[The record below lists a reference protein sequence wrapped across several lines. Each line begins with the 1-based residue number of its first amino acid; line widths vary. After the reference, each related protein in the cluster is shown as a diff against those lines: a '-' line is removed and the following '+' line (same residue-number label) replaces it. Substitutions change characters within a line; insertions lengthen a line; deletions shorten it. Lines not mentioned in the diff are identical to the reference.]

1 MYIVKLING
10 INETIIHGNIEK
22 ITNGKIK
29 EEINA
34 IPSFSFSIYP
44 NNAGYQLLTPF
55 YTKVEVYDEKH
66 QHIAFDGRV
75 LVVEPSM
82 DSSGLILKR
91 VTCEGKL
98 AYLNDTIQE
107 YCVPK
112 NWTTKGL
119 LQQILKV
126 HNARVDVSKVIN
138 LGNVQAVDANDNIY
152 VGIQYDSSWKTL
164 VEKLVKKSGGE
175 FQFRNVNGTLYLDY
189 LKQIGEEKNTS
200 IVLAKNMQSITQKID
215 SSSLITRL
223 YPYGAK
229 IKAKDESGN
238 EKETEERLSISS
250 VNGGK
255 PYVED
260 AEYLSRYG
268 VVETT
273 QFWDDV
279 NSLEILKSKGVAWL
293 KENNRITVSYEID
306 AFDLSLIDVDS
317 DELTVGNIYPVRNEL
332 LDIDEK
338 LRVISRTIDVIEP
351 HKTTLEFG
359 SKKQTLTNM
368 QTSINQYVVE
378 TVEKNVKANAEITQS
393 NIDNTRK
400 YAAEITEDAKS
411 TVVKMVESTNDELK
425 ETKLKVK
432 SNGSAIEA
440 MQKNVDSFD
449 GSQLSGNKIYYLQ
462 TSVTGEPSKES
473 TKWSTV
479 RPASISG
486 QHMWMMAA
494 DVLKNGTEIKHTP
507 VDLTGQPGEA
517 GRGIVGNPKITY
529 QGSASGT
536 NVPNGEWLEEPP
548 LLSDGMYL
556 WIKKTTSYSDGTS
569 SDEYAVTKNGNTGSV
584 GVGIKDDPIREYYL
598 STSKTELNGGEW
610 SDIKPQVI
618 NDKFIWTR
626 YKITYTDLHIGYTS
640 PSYDDAL
647 DRLYEVSYSNKSAIE
662 QLNNSVNLSVQE
674 TTAIK
679 KSLQATNDDLHALET
694 QSQQY
699 ATKAELQLTKDSI
712 SQTLT
717 EEIDGKT
724 AVLKQIKLQSDG
736 MHIQG
741 KEGATT
747 EQVLDEK
754 SSKIVVNGK
763 VMVDVNSTETRV
775 QSLKAEGNFATGAHK
790 FKRDTLKEISGE
802 VVACT
807 NIYWIGGE

>member
-189 LKQIGEEKNTS
+189 LKQIGEEKSTS

-517 GRGIVGNPKITY
+517 GRGIVGIPKITY

-548 LLSDGMYL
+548 LWSDGMYL
-556 WIKKTTSYSDGTS
+556 WIKKTTTYSDGTS
-569 SDEYAVTKNGNTGSV
+569 SDEYAVTKNGNTGSA

-610 SDIKPQVI
+610 SDTKPQVTTG
-618 NDKFIWTR
+618 KFVWTR
-626 YKITYTDLHIGYTS
+626 YKITYTDLHVGYTK

-679 KSLQATNDDLHALET
+679 KSLQSTNDDLHALEAQT
-694 QSQQY
+694 QQY

-741 KEGATT
+741 KEGSTT

-790 FKRDTLKEISGE
+790 FKRGTLKEISGE

>member
-10 INETIIHGNIEK
+10 INETVIHGNIEK

-107 YCVPK
+107 YCTPK

-126 HNARVDVSKVIN
+126 HNARVDISKVIN

-175 FQFRNVNGTLYLDY
+175 FQFRNVNGLLYLDY
-189 LKQIGEEKNTS
+189 LKQTGEEKNTA

-229 IKAKDESGN
+229 IKVKDESGN

-279 NSLEILKSKGVAWL
+279 NSLEILKSKGTAWL

-306 AFDLSLIDVDS
+306 AFDLSLIDIDS

-332 LDIDEK
+332 LDINEK
-338 LRVISRTIDVIEP
+338 LRVISRMIDIIEP
-351 HKTTLEFG
+351 QKTTLEFG

-432 SNGSAIEA
+432 ANGSAIEA
-440 MQKNVDSFD
+440 MQKNVDSID
-449 GSQLSGNKIYYLQ
+449 GSQLSGNKMYYLQ
-462 TSVTGEPSKES
+462 TSLTGEPSKES
-473 TKWSTV
+473 AEWSTV
-479 RPASISG
+479 RPVSISG
-486 QHMWMMAA
+486 QHMWMMAV

-517 GRGIVGNPKITY
+517 GRGIVGTPKMTY
-529 QGSASGT
+529 QGSTSGT
-536 NVPNGEWLEEPP
+536 IVPNGEWSEEPP
-548 LLSDGMYL
+548 LLNDGMYL

-569 SDEYAVTKNGNTGSV
+569 SDEYYMTKNGNTGSV
-584 GVGIKDDPIREYYL
+584 GIGIKDDPIREYYL

-610 SDIKPQVI
+610 SDTKPQVT
-618 NDKFIWTR
+618 NGKFIWTR
-626 YKITYTDLHIGYTS
+626 YKITYTDLHVGYTT

-647 DRLYEVSYSNKSAIE
+647 DRLYEVSYSNKTAIE
-662 QLNNSVNLSVQE
+662 QLSNSVNLSVQE

-679 KSLQATNDDLHALET
+679 KSLQSTNDDLHALEAQT
-694 QSQQY
+694 QQY

-741 KEGATT
+741 KEGSTT

-775 QSLKAEGNFATGAHK
+775 QSLKAEGNFATGSHK
-790 FKRDTLKEISGE
+790 FKRGTMKEISGE
-802 VVACT
+802 TVACT

>member
-1 MYIVKLING
+1 MYVVKLING

-44 NNAGYQLLTPF
+44 NNVGYQLLTPF

-66 QHIAFDGRV
+66 QRIAFDGRV

-91 VTCEGKL
+91 VTCEGKF
-98 AYLNDTIQE
+98 AYLNDTVQE
-107 YCVPK
+107 YCSPK

-126 HNARVDVSKVIN
+126 HNARVDISKVIN

-175 FQFRNVNGTLYLDY
+175 FQFRNVNGLLYLDY
-189 LKQIGEEKNTS
+189 LKQTGEEKKTA

-229 IKAKDESGN
+229 IKVKDESGN

-279 NSLEILKSKGVAWL
+279 NSFEILKSKGVAWL

-351 HKTTLEFG
+351 QKTTLEFG

-517 GRGIVGNPKITY
+517 GRGIVGNPKIAY

-626 YKITYTDLHIGYTS
+626 YKITYTDLHVGYTS

-647 DRLYEVSYSNKSAIE
+647 DRLYEVSYSNKTAIE
-662 QLNNSVNLSVQE
+662 QLSNSVNLSVQE

-679 KSLQATNDDLHALET
+679 KSLQSTNDDLHALEAQT
-694 QSQQY
+694 QQY

-741 KEGATT
+741 KEGSTT

-790 FKRDTLKEISGE
+790 FKRGTMKEISGE
-802 VVACT
+802 TVSCT
-807 NIYWIGGE
+807 NIYWVGGE

>member
-10 INETIIHGNIEK
+10 VSETIIHGNIEN

-44 NNAGYQLLTPF
+44 NNVGYQLLTPF

-66 QHIAFDGRV
+66 RHIAFDGRV

-98 AYLNDTIQE
+98 AYLNDTVQE

-175 FQFRNVNGTLYLDY
+175 FQFRNINGSLYLDY
-189 LKQIGEEKNTS
+189 LKQIGEEKSTS
-200 IVLAKNMQSITQKID
+200 IILAKNMQSITQKID

-223 YPYGAK
+223 YPYGVK
-229 IKAKDESGN
+229 IKVKDESGN

-250 VNGGK
+250 VNDGK
-255 PYVED
+255 PYIED

-279 NSLEILKSKGVAWL
+279 NSLEILKSKGAAWL

-626 YKITYTDLHIGYTS
+626 YKITYTDLHVGYTS

-662 QLNNSVNLSVQE
+662 QLSNSVNLSVQE

-679 KSLQATNDDLHALET
+679 KSLQSTNDDLHALEAQT
-694 QSQQY
+694 QQY

>member
-1 MYIVKLING
+1 MYVVKLING

-44 NNAGYQLLTPF
+44 NNVGYQLLTPF

-66 QHIAFDGRV
+66 QRIAFDGRV

-98 AYLNDTIQE
+98 AYLNDTVQE
-107 YCVPK
+107 YCSPK

-126 HNARVDVSKVIN
+126 HNARVDISKVIN

-175 FQFRNVNGTLYLDY
+175 FQFRNVNGLLYLDY
-189 LKQIGEEKNTS
+189 LKQTGEEKNTA

-215 SSSLITRL
+215 SSTLITRL

-229 IKAKDESGN
+229 IKVKDESGN

-279 NSLEILKSKGVAWL
+279 NSFEILKSKGVAWL

-351 HKTTLEFG
+351 QKTTLEFG

-378 TVEKNVKANAEITQS
+378 TVEKNVKANAEIAQS

-517 GRGIVGNPKITY
+517 GRGIVGIPKITY

-556 WIKKTTSYSDGTS
+556 WIKKTTTYSDGTS
-569 SDEYAVTKNGNTGSV
+569 SDEYAVTKNGNTGSA

-610 SDIKPQVI
+610 SDTKPQVT
-618 NDKFIWTR
+618 NGKFIWTR
-626 YKITYTDLHIGYTS
+626 YKITYTDLHVGYTS

-674 TTAIK
+674 TATIK
-679 KSLQATNDDLHALET
+679 KSLQSTNDDLHALEAQT
-694 QSQQY
+694 QQY

-712 SQTLT
+712 NQTLT

-741 KEGATT
+741 KEGSTT

-802 VVACT
+802 VVVCT

>member
-10 INETIIHGNIEK
+10 INETVIHGNIEK

-98 AYLNDTIQE
+98 AYLNDTVQE
-107 YCVPK
+107 YCSPK

-126 HNARVDVSKVIN
+126 HNARVDISKVIN
-138 LGNVQAVDANDNIY
+138 LGNVQAADANDNIY

-189 LKQIGEEKNTS
+189 LKQTGEEKSTS

-279 NSLEILKSKGVAWL
+279 NSLEILKSKGAAWL

-517 GRGIVGNPKITY
+517 GRGIVGIPKITY

-626 YKITYTDLHIGYTS
+626 YKITYTDLHVGYTS

-662 QLNNSVNLSVQE
+662 QLNNSINLSVQE

-679 KSLQATNDDLHALET
+679 KSLQSTNDDLHALET
-694 QSQQY
+694 QAQQY

-741 KEGATT
+741 KEGSTT

-790 FKRDTLKEISGE
+790 FKRGTMKEISGE
-802 VVACT
+802 TVSCT

>member
-175 FQFRNVNGTLYLDY
+175 FQYRNVNGTLYLDY
-189 LKQIGEEKNTS
+189 LKQIGEEKSTS

-517 GRGIVGNPKITY
+517 GRGIVGIPKITY

-556 WIKKTTSYSDGTS
+556 WIKKTTTYSDGTS
-569 SDEYAVTKNGNTGSV
+569 SDEYAVTKNGNTGSA

-610 SDIKPQVI
+610 SDTKPQVTTG
-618 NDKFIWTR
+618 KFVWTR
-626 YKITYTDLHIGYTS
+626 YKITYTDLHVGYTK

-679 KSLQATNDDLHALET
+679 KSLQSTNDDLHALEAQT
-694 QSQQY
+694 QQY

-741 KEGATT
+741 KEGSTT

-775 QSLKAEGNFATGAHK
+775 QSLKAEGNFAAGAHK
-790 FKRDTLKEISGE
+790 FKRGTLKEISGE

>member
-10 INETIIHGNIEK
+10 INETVIHGNIEK

-98 AYLNDTIQE
+98 AYLNDTVQE
-107 YCVPK
+107 YCVPT

-175 FQFRNVNGTLYLDY
+175 FQFRNVNGSLYLDY
-189 LKQIGEEKNTS
+189 LKQTGEEKNTA

-332 LDIDEK
+332 LNIDEK

-626 YKITYTDLHIGYTS
+626 YKITYTDLHVGYTS

-662 QLNNSVNLSVQE
+662 QLSNSVNLSVQE

-679 KSLQATNDDLHALET
+679 KSLQSTNDDLHALEAQT
-694 QSQQY
+694 QQY

-741 KEGATT
+741 KEGSTT

-775 QSLKAEGNFATGAHK
+775 QSLKAEGNFATGSHK
-790 FKRDTLKEISGE
+790 FKRGTMKEISGE
-802 VVACT
+802 TVACT

>member
-338 LRVISRTIDVIEP
+338 LRVISHTIDVIEP

-517 GRGIVGNPKITY
+517 GRGIVGSPKITY

-610 SDIKPQVI
+610 SGIKPQVT

-626 YKITYTDLHIGYTS
+626 YKITYTDLHVGYTS

-647 DRLYEVSYSNKSAIE
+647 DRLYEVSYSNKTAIE
-662 QLNNSVNLSVQE
+662 QLSNSVNLSVQE

-679 KSLQATNDDLHALET
+679 KSLQATNDDLHALEAQT
-694 QSQQY
+694 QQY

-741 KEGATT
+741 KEGSTT

-775 QSLKAEGNFATGAHK
+775 QSLKAEGNFATGSHK
-790 FKRDTLKEISGE
+790 FKRGTMKEISGE
-802 VVACT
+802 TVACT

>member
-107 YCVPK
+107 YCVPQ

-126 HNARVDVSKVIN
+126 HNARVDVSKGIN

-175 FQFRNVNGTLYLDY
+175 FQFRNVNGTPYLDY
-189 LKQIGEEKNTS
+189 LKQIGEEKSTS

-279 NSLEILKSKGVAWL
+279 NSLEILKSKGAAWL

-338 LRVISRTIDVIEP
+338 LRVISRTIDVVEP

-517 GRGIVGNPKITY
+517 GRGIVGNPKMTY
-529 QGSASGT
+529 QGSTSGT
-536 NVPNGEWLEEPP
+536 IVPNGEWSEEPP
-548 LLSDGMYL
+548 LLNDGMYL

-569 SDEYAVTKNGNTGSV
+569 SDEYYMTKNGNTGSV

-610 SDIKPQVI
+610 SDTKPQVT
-618 NDKFIWTR
+618 NGKFIWTR
-626 YKITYTDLHIGYTS
+626 YKILYTDLHVGYTT
-640 PSYDDAL
+640 PFYDDAL
-647 DRLYEVSYSNKSAIE
+647 DRLYEVSYSNKTAIE

-674 TTAIK
+674 STAIK
-679 KSLQATNDDLHALET
+679 KSLQSTNDDLHALEAQT
-694 QSQQY
+694 QQY

-741 KEGATT
+741 KEGSTT

-790 FKRDTLKEISGE
+790 FKRGTLKEISGE
-802 VVACT
+802 TVACT

>member
-1 MYIVKLING
+1 MYVVKLING
-10 INETIIHGNIEK
+10 INEAIIHGNIEK

-44 NNAGYQLLTPF
+44 NNVGYQLLTPF

-98 AYLNDTIQE
+98 AYLNDTVQE

-126 HNARVDVSKVIN
+126 HNARIDVSKVIN
-138 LGNVQAVDANDNIY
+138 LGNVQAVDTNDNIY

-175 FQFRNVNGTLYLDY
+175 FQFRNVNGLLYLDY
-189 LKQIGEEKNTS
+189 LKQIGEEKSTS

-229 IKAKDESGN
+229 IKVKDESGN

-279 NSLEILKSKGVAWL
+279 NSLGILKSKGTAWL

-378 TVEKNVKANAEITQS
+378 TVEKNIKANAEITQS

-425 ETKLKVK
+425 ETKLKVE
-432 SNGSAIEA
+432 SNGSAIET
-440 MQKNVDSFD
+440 MQKNVDSID
-449 GSQLSGNKIYYLQ
+449 GSQLSGNKMYYLQ
-462 TSVTGEPSKES
+462 TTVTGEPSKES
-473 TKWSTV
+473 TEWSTV
-479 RPASISG
+479 RPVSISG
-486 QHMWMMAA
+486 QHMWMMAV

-517 GRGIVGNPKITY
+517 GRGIVGIPKITY

-598 STSKTELNGGEW
+598 STSKIELNGGEW
-610 SDIKPQVI
+610 SDTKPQVT
-618 NDKFIWTR
+618 NGKFIWTR
-626 YKITYTDLHIGYTS
+626 YKILYTDLHVGYTT

-647 DRLYEVSYSNKSAIE
+647 DRLYEVSYSNKTAIE
-662 QLNNSVNLSVQE
+662 QLSNSVNLSVQE

-679 KSLQATNDDLHALET
+679 KSLQSTNDDLHALEAQT
-694 QSQQY
+694 QQY

-790 FKRDTLKEISGE
+790 FKRDMLKEISGE

>member
-1 MYIVKLING
+1 MYVVKLING

-44 NNAGYQLLTPF
+44 NNVGYQLLTPF

-66 QHIAFDGRV
+66 QRVAFDGRV

-107 YCVPK
+107 YCAPK

-126 HNARVDVSKVIN
+126 HNARVGVSKVIN

-175 FQFRNVNGTLYLDY
+175 FQFRNVNGLLYLDY
-189 LKQIGEEKNTS
+189 LKQTGEEKNTA

-378 TVEKNVKANAEITQS
+378 TVEKNVKANAEITRS

-432 SNGSAIEA
+432 SNGSAIETI
-440 MQKNVDSFD
+440 QKNIDSID
-449 GSQLSGNKIYYLQ
+449 GSQLSGNKMYYLQ
-462 TSVTGEPSKES
+462 TSHTGEPSKDS
-473 TKWSTV
+473 TEWSSI

-486 QHMWMMAA
+486 QHMWMMAV

-517 GRGIVGNPKITY
+517 GRGIVGIPKITY
-529 QGSASGT
+529 QGSVSGT

-556 WIKKTTSYSDGTS
+556 WIKKTTSYSDGTT
-569 SDEYAVTKNGNTGSV
+569 SDEYAVTKNGNTGAV

-610 SDIKPQVI
+610 SDIKPQGT
-618 NDKFIWTR
+618 NGKFIWTR
-626 YKITYTDLHIGYTS
+626 YKITYTDLHVGYTV

-647 DRLYEVSYSNKSAIE
+647 DRLYEVSYLNKTAIE
-662 QLNNSVNLSVQE
+662 QLSNSVNLSVQE

-679 KSLQATNDDLHALET
+679 KSLQSTNDDLHTLEAQT
-694 QSQQY
+694 QQY

-712 SQTLT
+712 NQTLT

-775 QSLKAEGNFATGAHK
+775 QSLKAEGNFATGSHK
-790 FKRDTLKEISGE
+790 FKRGTLKEISGE
-802 VVACT
+802 IVACT

>member
-10 INETIIHGNIEK
+10 VSETIIHGNIEN

-44 NNAGYQLLTPF
+44 NNVGYQLLTPF

-66 QHIAFDGRV
+66 RHIAFDGRV

-98 AYLNDTIQE
+98 AYLNDTVQE

-175 FQFRNVNGTLYLDY
+175 FQFRNVNGLLYLDY
-189 LKQIGEEKNTS
+189 LKQIGEEKSTS

-229 IKAKDESGN
+229 IKAKDQSGN

-279 NSLEILKSKGVAWL
+279 NSLEILKSKGAAWL

-332 LDIDEK
+332 LNIDEK

-351 HKTTLEFG
+351 QKTTLEFG

-440 MQKNVDSFD
+440 MQKNVDSIY

-473 TKWSTV
+473 TEWSTV

-486 QHMWMMAA
+486 QHMWMMAV

-507 VDLTGQPGEA
+507 VDLTGQPGES
-517 GRGIVGNPKITY
+517 GRGIVGTPKMTY
-529 QGSASGT
+529 QGSTSGT
-536 NVPNGEWLEEPP
+536 IVPNGEWSEEPP
-548 LLSDGMYL
+548 LLNDGMYL

-569 SDEYAVTKNGNTGSV
+569 SDEYAVTKNGNTGSA

-610 SDIKPQVI
+610 SDTKPQVTTG
-618 NDKFIWTR
+618 KFVWTR
-626 YKITYTDLHIGYTS
+626 YKITYTDLHVGYTT

-647 DRLYEVSYSNKSAIE
+647 DRLYEVSYSNKTAIE
-662 QLNNSVNLSVQE
+662 QLSNSVNLSVQE

-679 KSLQATNDDLHALET
+679 KSLQATNDDLHALEAQT
-694 QSQQY
+694 QQY

-741 KEGATT
+741 KEGSTT

-790 FKRDTLKEISGE
+790 FKRGTLKEISGE
-802 VVACT
+802 TVACT

>member
-107 YCVPK
+107 YCVPQ

-126 HNARVDVSKVIN
+126 HNARVDVSKGIN

-175 FQFRNVNGTLYLDY
+175 FQFRNVNGTPYLDY
-189 LKQIGEEKNTS
+189 LKQIGEEKSTS

-279 NSLEILKSKGVAWL
+279 NSLEILKSKGAAWL

-338 LRVISRTIDVIEP
+338 LRVISRTIDVVEP

-517 GRGIVGNPKITY
+517 GRGIVGNPKMTY
-529 QGSASGT
+529 QGSTSGT
-536 NVPNGEWLEEPP
+536 IVPNGEWSEEPP
-548 LLSDGMYL
+548 LLNDGMYL

-569 SDEYAVTKNGNTGSV
+569 SDEYYMTKNGNTGSV

-610 SDIKPQVI
+610 SDTKPQVT
-618 NDKFIWTR
+618 NGKFIWTR
-626 YKITYTDLHIGYTS
+626 YKILYTDLHVGYTT
-640 PSYDDAL
+640 PFYDDAL
-647 DRLYEVSYSNKSAIE
+647 DRLYEVSYSNKTAIE

-679 KSLQATNDDLHALET
+679 KSLQATNDDLHALEAQT
-694 QSQQY
+694 QQY

>member
-126 HNARVDVSKVIN
+126 HNARVGVSKVIN

-189 LKQIGEEKNTS
+189 LKQIGEEKSTS

-250 VNGGK
+250 INGGK

-279 NSLEILKSKGVAWL
+279 NSFEILKSKGVAWL

-317 DELTVGNIYPVRNEL
+317 DELIVGNIYPVRNEL

-338 LRVISRTIDVIEP
+338 LRVISRTIDVVEP

-359 SKKQTLTNM
+359 SKKQTLTNI

-393 NIDNTRK
+393 NIENTRK

-440 MQKNVDSFD
+440 MQKNVDSID
-449 GSQLSGNKIYYLQ
+449 GSQLSGNKMYYLQ

-473 TKWSTV
+473 DEWSTV
-479 RPASISG
+479 RPVSISG
-486 QHMWMMAA
+486 QHMWMMAV

-517 GRGIVGNPKITY
+517 GRGIVGIPKITY

-556 WIKKTTSYSDGTS
+556 WIKKTTTYSDGTS

-610 SDIKPQVI
+610 SDTKPQVT
-618 NDKFIWTR
+618 NGKFIWTR
-626 YKITYTDLHIGYTS
+626 YKITYTDLHVGYTT

-647 DRLYEVSYSNKSAIE
+647 DGLYEVSYSNKTAIE

-679 KSLQATNDDLHALET
+679 KSLQSTNDDLHALEAQT
-694 QSQQY
+694 QQY

-741 KEGATT
+741 KEGSTT

-790 FKRDTLKEISGE
+790 FKRGTLKEISGE

>member
-175 FQFRNVNGTLYLDY
+175 FQFRNVNGLLYLDY
-189 LKQIGEEKNTS
+189 LKQTGEEKSTA

-250 VNGGK
+250 INGGK

-279 NSLEILKSKGVAWL
+279 NSFEILKSKGVAWL

-317 DELTVGNIYPVRNEL
+317 DELIVGNIYPVRNEL

-338 LRVISRTIDVIEP
+338 LRVISRTIDVVEP

-359 SKKQTLTNM
+359 SKKQTLTNI

-393 NIDNTRK
+393 NIENTRK

-440 MQKNVDSFD
+440 MQKNVDSID
-449 GSQLSGNKIYYLQ
+449 GSQLSGNKMYYLQ

-473 TKWSTV
+473 DEWSTV
-479 RPASISG
+479 RPVSISG
-486 QHMWMMAA
+486 QHMWMMAV

-517 GRGIVGNPKITY
+517 GRGIVGIPKITY

-556 WIKKTTSYSDGTS
+556 WIKKTTTYSDGTS

-610 SDIKPQVI
+610 SDTKPQVT
-618 NDKFIWTR
+618 NGKFIWTR
-626 YKITYTDLHIGYTS
+626 YKITYTDLHVGYTT

-647 DRLYEVSYSNKSAIE
+647 DGLYEVSYSNKTAIE

-679 KSLQATNDDLHALET
+679 KSLQSTNDDLHALEAQT
-694 QSQQY
+694 QQY

-741 KEGATT
+741 KEGSTT

-790 FKRDTLKEISGE
+790 FKRGTLKEISGE

>member
-66 QHIAFDGRV
+66 RHIAFDGRV

-98 AYLNDTIQE
+98 AYLNDTVQE
-107 YCVPK
+107 YCSPK

-126 HNARVDVSKVIN
+126 HNARVDISKVIN

-189 LKQIGEEKNTS
+189 LKQTGEEKSTS

-229 IKAKDESGN
+229 IKVKDESGN

-250 VNGGK
+250 VNAGK

-338 LRVISRTIDVIEP
+338 LRVISRTIDVVEP

-378 TVEKNVKANAEITQS
+378 TVEKNVKANAKITQS

-462 TSVTGEPSKES
+462 TNVTGEPSKES

-517 GRGIVGNPKITY
+517 GRGIVGIPKITY

-536 NVPNGEWLEEPP
+536 NVPNGEWSEEPP
-548 LLSDGMYL
+548 LLNDGMYL

-569 SDEYAVTKNGNTGSV
+569 SDEYAVTKNGNTGST

-610 SDIKPQVI
+610 SDIKPQVT

-626 YKITYTDLHIGYTS
+626 YKITYTDLHVGYTS

-647 DRLYEVSYSNKSAIE
+647 DRLYEVSYSNKTAIE
-662 QLNNSVNLSVQE
+662 QLSNSVNLSVQE

-679 KSLQATNDDLHALET
+679 KSLQSTNDDLHALEAQT
-694 QSQQY
+694 QQY

-712 SQTLT
+712 NQTLT

-790 FKRDTLKEISGE
+790 FKRGTLKEISGE
-802 VVACT
+802 TVACT

>member
-10 INETIIHGNIEK
+10 ASETIIHGNIEK

-44 NNAGYQLLTPF
+44 NNVGYQLLTPF

-517 GRGIVGNPKITY
+517 GRGIVGSPKITY

-610 SDIKPQVI
+610 SGIKPQVT

-626 YKITYTDLHIGYTS
+626 YKITYTDLHVGYTS

-647 DRLYEVSYSNKSAIE
+647 DRLYEVSYSNKTAIE
-662 QLNNSVNLSVQE
+662 QLSNSVNLSVQE

-679 KSLQATNDDLHALET
+679 KSLQATNDDLHTLEAQT
-694 QSQQY
+694 QQY

-741 KEGATT
+741 KEGSTT

-790 FKRDTLKEISGE
+790 FKRGTMKEISGE

-807 NIYWIGGE
+807 NVYWIGGE

>member
-107 YCVPK
+107 YCVPE

-126 HNARVDVSKVIN
+126 HNARVDVSKGIN

-189 LKQIGEEKNTS
+189 LKQIGEEKSTS

-279 NSLEILKSKGVAWL
+279 NSLEILKSKGAAWL

-338 LRVISRTIDVIEP
+338 LRVISRTIDVVEP

-440 MQKNVDSFD
+440 MQKNVDSID
-449 GSQLSGNKIYYLQ
+449 GAQLSGNKMYYLQ
-462 TSVTGEPSKES
+462 TSLTGEPSKES
-473 TKWSTV
+473 TEWSTV

-486 QHMWMMAA
+486 QHMWMMAV

-507 VDLTGQPGEA
+507 VDLTGQPGES
-517 GRGIVGNPKITY
+517 GRGIAGTPKVTY
-529 QGSASGT
+529 QGSTSGT
-536 NVPNGEWLEEPP
+536 IVPNGEWSEEPP
-548 LLSDGMYL
+548 LLNDGMYL

-569 SDEYAVTKNGNTGSV
+569 FDEYAVTKNGNTGSA

-610 SDIKPQVI
+610 SDTKPQVTTG
-618 NDKFIWTR
+618 KFVWTR
-626 YKITYTDLHIGYTS
+626 YKILYTDLHVGYTT
-640 PSYDDAL
+640 PFYDDAL
-647 DRLYEVSYSNKSAIE
+647 DRLYEVSYSNKTAIE
-662 QLNNSVNLSVQE
+662 QLSNSVNLSVQE

-679 KSLQATNDDLHALET
+679 KSLQSTNDDLHALEAQT
-694 QSQQY
+694 QQY

-790 FKRDTLKEISGE
+790 FKRGTLKEISGE
-802 VVACT
+802 TVVCT
-807 NIYWIGGE
+807 SIYWIGGE

>member
-107 YCVPK
+107 YCAPK

-189 LKQIGEEKNTS
+189 LKQIGEEKSTS

-432 SNGSAIEA
+432 SNGSAIETI
-440 MQKNVDSFD
+440 QKNINSID

-462 TSVTGEPSKES
+462 TSAIGEPSKES
-473 TKWSTV
+473 TEWSTV

-486 QHMWMMAA
+486 QHMWMMAV

-507 VDLTGQPGEA
+507 VDLTGQPGES
-517 GRGIVGNPKITY
+517 GRGIVGTPKVTY
-529 QGSASGT
+529 QGSTSGT
-536 NVPNGEWLEEPP
+536 IVPNSEWSEEPP
-548 LLSDGMYL
+548 LLNDGMYL

-569 SDEYAVTKNGNTGSV
+569 SDEYAVTKNGNTGSA

-610 SDIKPQVI
+610 SDTKPQVTTG
-618 NDKFIWTR
+618 KFVWTR
-626 YKITYTDLHIGYTS
+626 YKITYTDLHVGYTT

-647 DRLYEVSYSNKSAIE
+647 DRLYEVSYSNKTAIE

-679 KSLQATNDDLHALET
+679 KSLQSTNDDLHALEAQT
-694 QSQQY
+694 QQY

-712 SQTLT
+712 NQTLT

-741 KEGATT
+741 KEGSTT

-790 FKRDTLKEISGE
+790 FKRGTLKEISGE
-802 VVACT
+802 TVACT

>member
-10 INETIIHGNIEK
+10 VSETIIHGNIEN

-44 NNAGYQLLTPF
+44 NNVGYQLLTPF

-66 QHIAFDGRV
+66 RHIAFDGRV

-98 AYLNDTIQE
+98 AYLNDTVQE

-175 FQFRNVNGTLYLDY
+175 FQFRNINGSLYLDY
-189 LKQIGEEKNTS
+189 LKQIGEEKSTS
-200 IVLAKNMQSITQKID
+200 IILAKNMQSITQKID

-223 YPYGAK
+223 YPYGVK
-229 IKAKDESGN
+229 IKVKDESGN

-250 VNGGK
+250 VNDGK
-255 PYVED
+255 PYIED

-279 NSLEILKSKGVAWL
+279 NSLEILKSKGATWL

-517 GRGIVGNPKITY
+517 GRGIVGNPKMTY
-529 QGSASGT
+529 QGSTSGT
-536 NVPNGEWLEEPP
+536 IVPNGEWSEEPP
-548 LLSDGMYL
+548 LLNDGMYL
-556 WIKKTTSYSDGTS
+556 WIKKTTIYSDGTS
-569 SDEYAVTKNGNTGSV
+569 SDEYTVTKNGNTGSA

-610 SDIKPQVI
+610 LDIKPQVTSG
-618 NDKFIWTR
+618 KFIWTR
-626 YKITYTDLHIGYTS
+626 YKITYTDLHVGYTS

-647 DRLYEVSYSNKSAIE
+647 DRLYEVSYSNKTAIE

-679 KSLQATNDDLHALET
+679 KSLQSTNDDLHALEAQT
-694 QSQQY
+694 QQY

-741 KEGATT
+741 KEGSTT

-790 FKRDTLKEISGE
+790 FKRGTLKEISGE
-802 VVACT
+802 TVACT

>member
-10 INETIIHGNIEK
+10 VNETIIHGNIEK

-44 NNAGYQLLTPF
+44 NNVGYQLLTPF

-91 VTCEGKL
+91 VTCEGEL

-107 YCVPK
+107 YCAPK

-175 FQFRNVNGTLYLDY
+175 FQFRNVNGLLYLDY
-189 LKQIGEEKNTS
+189 LKQTGEEKNTA

-229 IKAKDESGN
+229 IKVKDESGN

-250 VNGGK
+250 VNAGK

-279 NSLEILKSKGVAWL
+279 NSLEILKSKGTSWL

-400 YAAEITEDAKS
+400 YAAEITEDPKT

-432 SNGSAIEA
+432 SNGSAIETI
-440 MQKNVDSFD
+440 QKNVDSID
-449 GSQLSGNKIYYLQ
+449 GSQLSGNKVYYLQ
-462 TSVTGEPSKES
+462 TSVAGEPSKDS
-473 TKWSTV
+473 TEWSTI
-479 RPASISG
+479 RPVSISG
-486 QHMWMMAA
+486 QHMWMMAV

-507 VDLTGQPGEA
+507 VDLTGT
-517 GRGIVGNPKITY
+517 PKTTY
-529 QGSASGT
+529 QGSTSGT
-536 NVPNGEWLEEPP
+536 DVPSGEWSENPP
-548 LLSDGMYL
+548 LLNDGMYL
-556 WIKKTTSYSDGTS
+556 WIKRTTSYSDGTS

-584 GVGIKDDPIREYYL
+584 GVGIKEDPIREYYL
-598 STSKTELNGGEW
+598 SSSKTELNGGNW
-610 SDIKPQVI
+610 SDTKPQATTG
-618 NDKFIWTR
+618 KFVWIR
-626 YKITYTDLHIGYTS
+626 YKITYTDLHVGYTT

-647 DRLYEVSYSNKSAIE
+647 DKVYEISSTNKSAIE
-662 QLNNSVNLSVQE
+662 QLNGSITLLVNRTSE
-674 TTAIK
+674 NK
-679 KSLQATNDDLHALET
+679 TNADAL
-694 QSQQY
+694 
-699 ATKAELQLTKDSI
+699 KAELQTLQKQTADGFSRAVQRSEFDKTVSTI
-712 SQTLT
+712 S
-717 EEIDGKT
+717 E
-724 AVLKQIKLQSDG
+724 KLDEHGLHIGSDKEDTITTVDTNGVNVKKSDG
-736 MHIQG
+736 TLLAKFDKVDSML
-741 KEGATT
+741 AYLR
-747 EQVLDEK
+747 VLEYL
-754 SSKIVVNGK
+754 S
-763 VMVDVNSTETRV
+763 
-775 QSLKAEGNFATGAHK
+775 AGAHRIEA
-790 FKRDTLKEISGE
+790 RDTEAEILTFNNGTITTATIKAS
-802 VVACT
+802 VI
-807 NIYWIGGE
+807 NWIGDIKK

>member
-1 MYIVKLING
+1 MYVVKLING

-66 QHIAFDGRV
+66 RHIAFDGRV

-82 DSSGLILKR
+82 DSSGLVLKR

-107 YCVPK
+107 YCAPK

-138 LGNVQAVDANDNIY
+138 LGNVQAVDTNDNIY

-175 FQFRNVNGTLYLDY
+175 VQFRNVNDLLYLDY
-189 LKQIGEEKNTS
+189 LKQIGEEKSTS

-229 IKAKDESGN
+229 IKVKDESGN

-279 NSLEILKSKGVAWL
+279 NSLEILKSKGAAWL

-368 QTSINQYVVE
+368 QTSINQYVAE

-440 MQKNVDSFD
+440 MQKNVDLID
-449 GSQLSGNKIYYLQ
+449 GSQLSGNKMYYLQ

-473 TKWSTV
+473 AKWSTV
-479 RPASISG
+479 RPVSISG
-486 QHMWMMAA
+486 QHMWMMAV

-507 VDLTGQPGEA
+507 VDLTSQPGEA
-517 GRGIVGNPKITY
+517 GRGIVGSPKITY

-536 NVPNGEWLEEPP
+536 VVPSGKWSEEPP
-548 LLSDGMYL
+548 LLNDGMHL
-556 WIKKTTSYSDGTS
+556 WIKKTTLYSDGTS
-569 SDEYAVTKNGNTGSV
+569 SDEYAVTKNGNTGSA

-610 SDIKPQVI
+610 SDTKPQVTTG
-618 NDKFIWTR
+618 KFIWTR
-626 YKITYTDLHIGYTS
+626 YKITYTDLHVGYTS

-679 KSLQATNDDLHALET
+679 KSLQSTNDDLHALEAQT
-694 QSQQY
+694 QQY

-741 KEGATT
+741 KEGSTT

-790 FKRDTLKEISGE
+790 FKRGTLKEISGE
-802 VVACT
+802 TVACT

>member
-1 MYIVKLING
+1 MYVVKLING

-152 VGIQYDSSWKTL
+152 IGIQYDSSWKTL

-175 FQFRNVNGTLYLDY
+175 FQFRNVNGLLYLDY
-189 LKQIGEEKNTS
+189 LKQTGEEKSTS

-279 NSLEILKSKGVAWL
+279 NSLEILKSKGAAWL

-338 LRVISRTIDVIEP
+338 LRVISRTIDVVEP

-440 MQKNVDSFD
+440 MQKNVDSID
-449 GSQLSGNKIYYLQ
+449 GAQLSGNKMYYLQ
-462 TSVTGEPSKES
+462 TSLTGEPSKES
-473 TKWSTV
+473 TEWSTV

-486 QHMWMMAA
+486 QHMWMMAV
-494 DVLKNGTEIKHTP
+494 DILKNGTEIKHTP
-507 VDLTGQPGEA
+507 VDLTGQPGES
-517 GRGIVGNPKITY
+517 GRGIVGTPKVTY
-529 QGSASGT
+529 QGSTSGT
-536 NVPNGEWLEEPP
+536 IVPNGEWSEEPP
-548 LLSDGMYL
+548 LLNDGMYL
-556 WIKKTTSYSDGTS
+556 WIKKTTLYSDGTS
-569 SDEYAVTKNGNTGSV
+569 SDEYAVTKNGNTGSA

-610 SDIKPQVI
+610 SDTKPQVTTG
-618 NDKFIWTR
+618 KFVWTR
-626 YKITYTDLHIGYTS
+626 YKITYTDLHVGYTT

-647 DRLYEVSYSNKSAIE
+647 DRLYEVSYSNKTAIE

-679 KSLQATNDDLHALET
+679 KSLQSTNDDFHALEAQT
-694 QSQQY
+694 QQY

-724 AVLKQIKLQSDG
+724 AALKQIKLQSDG

-741 KEGATT
+741 KEGSTT

-790 FKRDTLKEISGE
+790 FKRGTLKEISGE
-802 VVACT
+802 TVACT

>member
-293 KENNRITVSYEID
+293 KENNRITVNYEID

-517 GRGIVGNPKITY
+517 GRGIVGSPKITY

-610 SDIKPQVI
+610 SGIKPQVT

-626 YKITYTDLHIGYTS
+626 YKITYTDLHVGYTS

-647 DRLYEVSYSNKSAIE
+647 DRLYEVSYSNKTAIE
-662 QLNNSVNLSVQE
+662 QLSNSVNLSVQE

-679 KSLQATNDDLHALET
+679 KSLQATNDDLHALEAQT
-694 QSQQY
+694 QQY

-741 KEGATT
+741 KEGSTT

-775 QSLKAEGNFATGAHK
+775 QSLKAEG
-790 FKRDTLKEISGE
+790 TLRQVRTSLSVER
-802 VVACT
+802 
-807 NIYWIGGE
+807 

>member
-1 MYIVKLING
+1 MYVVKLING

-44 NNAGYQLLTPF
+44 NNVGYQLLTPF

-66 QHIAFDGRV
+66 QRIAFDGRV

-98 AYLNDTIQE
+98 AYLNDTVQE
-107 YCVPK
+107 YCSPK

-126 HNARVDVSKVIN
+126 HNARVDISKVIN

-175 FQFRNVNGTLYLDY
+175 FQFRNVNGLLYLDY
-189 LKQIGEEKNTS
+189 LKQTGEEKKTA

-229 IKAKDESGN
+229 IKVKDESGN

-279 NSLEILKSKGVAWL
+279 NSFEILKSKGVAWL

-351 HKTTLEFG
+351 QKTTLEFG

-529 QGSASGT
+529 QGSASGS

-556 WIKKTTSYSDGTS
+556 WIKKTTLYSDGTS
-569 SDEYAVTKNGNTGSV
+569 SDEYVVTKNGNTGSV

-626 YKITYTDLHIGYTS
+626 YKITYTDLHVGYTS

-662 QLNNSVNLSVQE
+662 QLSNSVNLSVQE

-679 KSLQATNDDLHALET
+679 KSLQSTNDDLQALEAQT
-694 QSQQY
+694 QQY

-741 KEGATT
+741 KEGSTT

-790 FKRDTLKEISGE
+790 FKRGTIKEINGE
-802 VVACT
+802 TVVCT

>member
-10 INETIIHGNIEK
+10 ASETIIHGNIEK

-44 NNAGYQLLTPF
+44 NNVGYQLLTPF

-66 QHIAFDGRV
+66 RHIAFDGRV

-107 YCVPK
+107 YCAPK

-175 FQFRNVNGTLYLDY
+175 FQFRNANGSLYLDY
-189 LKQIGEEKNTS
+189 LKQTGEEKNTA

-229 IKAKDESGN
+229 IKVKDESGN

-279 NSLEILKSKGVAWL
+279 NSLEILKSKGTSWL

-338 LRVISRTIDVIEP
+338 LRVISRTIDVVEP

-425 ETKLKVK
+425 ETKLKVN

-440 MQKNVDSFD
+440 MQKNVDSID

-473 TKWSTV
+473 AEWSTV

-486 QHMWMMAA
+486 QHMWMMAV

-517 GRGIVGNPKITY
+517 GRGIVGTPKMTY
-529 QGSASGT
+529 QGSTSGT
-536 NVPNGEWLEEPP
+536 NVPNGEWSEEPP
-548 LLSDGMYL
+548 LLNDGMYL

-610 SDIKPQVI
+610 SDVKPQVT

-626 YKITYTDLHIGYTS
+626 YKITYTDLHVGYTS

-647 DRLYEVSYSNKSAIE
+647 DRLYEVSYSNKTAIE
-662 QLNNSVNLSVQE
+662 QLSNSVNLSVQE

-679 KSLQATNDDLHALET
+679 KSLQSTNDDLHALEAQT
-694 QSQQY
+694 QQY

-741 KEGATT
+741 KEGSTT

-790 FKRDTLKEISGE
+790 FKRGTLKEISGE
-802 VVACT
+802 TVACT

>member
-126 HNARVDVSKVIN
+126 HNARVDVSKGIN

-189 LKQIGEEKNTS
+189 LKQIGEEKSTS

-279 NSLEILKSKGVAWL
+279 NSLEILKSKGAAWL

-338 LRVISRTIDVIEP
+338 LRVISRTIDVVEP

-440 MQKNVDSFD
+440 MQKNVDSID
-449 GSQLSGNKIYYLQ
+449 GSQLSGNMIYYLQ
-462 TSVTGEPSKES
+462 TSVTGEPSQES
-473 TKWSTV
+473 TEWSTV

-486 QHMWMMAA
+486 QHMWMMAV

-507 VDLTGQPGEA
+507 VDLTGQPGES
-517 GRGIVGNPKITY
+517 GRGIVGTPKMTY
-529 QGSASGT
+529 QGSTSGT
-536 NVPNGEWLEEPP
+536 IVPSGEWSEEPP
-548 LLSDGMYL
+548 LLNDGMYL
-556 WIKKTTSYSDGTS
+556 WIKKTTTYSDGTS

-610 SDIKPQVI
+610 SDIKPQVT

-626 YKITYTDLHIGYTS
+626 YKITYTDLHVGYTS

-647 DRLYEVSYSNKSAIE
+647 DRLYEVSYSNKTAIE
-662 QLNNSVNLSVQE
+662 QLNNSINLSVQE

-679 KSLQATNDDLHALET
+679 KSLQSTNDDLHALEAQT
-694 QSQQY
+694 QQY

-741 KEGATT
+741 KEGSTT

-790 FKRDTLKEISGE
+790 FKRGTLKEISGE
-802 VVACT
+802 TVACT
-807 NIYWIGGE
+807 NIFWIGGE

>member
-10 INETIIHGNIEK
+10 VSETIIHGNIEN

-44 NNAGYQLLTPF
+44 NNVGYQLLTPF

-126 HNARVDVSKVIN
+126 HNARVDVSKGIN

-189 LKQIGEEKNTS
+189 LKQIGEEKSTS

-260 AEYLSRYG
+260 EEYLSRYG

-332 LDIDEK
+332 LDVDEK

-440 MQKNVDSFD
+440 MQKNVDSID
-449 GSQLSGNKIYYLQ
+449 GAQLSGNKMYYLQ
-462 TSVTGEPSKES
+462 TSLTGEPSKES
-473 TKWSTV
+473 TEWSTV
-479 RPASISG
+479 RPVSISG
-486 QHMWMMAA
+486 QHMWMMAV

-507 VDLTGQPGEA
+507 VDLTSQPGEA
-517 GRGIVGNPKITY
+517 GRGIVGSPKITY
-529 QGSASGT
+529 QGSTSGT
-536 NVPNGEWLEEPP
+536 IVPNGEWSEEPP
-548 LLSDGMYL
+548 LLNDGMYL
-556 WIKKTTSYSDGTS
+556 WIKKMTSYSDGTS
-569 SDEYAVTKNGNTGSV
+569 SDEYAVTKNGNTGSA

-610 SDIKPQVI
+610 SDTKPQVTTG
-618 NDKFIWTR
+618 KFVWTR
-626 YKITYTDLHIGYTS
+626 YKITYTDLHVGYTT

-647 DRLYEVSYSNKSAIE
+647 DRLYEVSYSNKTAIE
-662 QLNNSVNLSVQE
+662 QLSNSVNLSVQE
-674 TTAIK
+674 TTTIK
-679 KSLQATNDDLHALET
+679 KSLQATNDDLHALEAQT
-694 QSQQY
+694 QQY

-741 KEGATT
+741 KEGSTT

>member
-10 INETIIHGNIEK
+10 VNETIIHGNIEK

-66 QHIAFDGRV
+66 RHITFDGRV

-107 YCVPK
+107 YCAPK

-175 FQFRNVNGTLYLDY
+175 FQFRNVNGLLYLDY
-189 LKQIGEEKNTS
+189 LKQTGEEKNTA

-229 IKAKDESGN
+229 IKVKDESGN

-255 PYVED
+255 PYIED

-279 NSLEILKSKGVAWL
+279 NSLEILKSKGAAWL

-338 LRVISRTIDVIEP
+338 LRVISRTIDIVEP
-351 HKTTLEFG
+351 QKTTLEFG

-425 ETKLKVK
+425 ETKLKVE

-440 MQKNVDSFD
+440 MQKNVDLID

-473 TKWSTV
+473 AKWSTV
-479 RPASISG
+479 RPVSISG
-486 QHMWMMAA
+486 QHMWMMAV

-517 GRGIVGNPKITY
+517 GRGIVGIPKITY

-556 WIKKTTSYSDGTS
+556 WIKKTTTYSDGTS

-610 SDIKPQVI
+610 SDIKPQVT

-626 YKITYTDLHIGYTS
+626 YKITYTDLHVGYTS

-647 DRLYEVSYSNKSAIE
+647 DRLYEVSYSNKTAIE

-679 KSLQATNDDLHALET
+679 KSLQSTNDDLHALEAQT
-694 QSQQY
+694 QQY

-741 KEGATT
+741 KEGSTT

-790 FKRDTLKEISGE
+790 FKRGTLKEINGE
-802 VVACT
+802 TVVCT
-807 NIYWIGGE
+807 SIYWIGGE

>member
-1 MYIVKLING
+1 MYVVKLING

-44 NNAGYQLLTPF
+44 NNVGYQLLTPF

-66 QHIAFDGRV
+66 QRIAFDGRV

-98 AYLNDTIQE
+98 AYLNDTVQE
-107 YCVPK
+107 YCSPK

-126 HNARVDVSKVIN
+126 HNARVDISKVIN

-175 FQFRNVNGTLYLDY
+175 FQFRNVNGLLYLDY
-189 LKQIGEEKNTS
+189 LKQTGEEKKTA

-229 IKAKDESGN
+229 IKVKDESGN

-279 NSLEILKSKGVAWL
+279 NSFEILKSKGVAWL

-351 HKTTLEFG
+351 QKTTLEFG

-556 WIKKTTSYSDGTS
+556 WIKKTTLYSDGTS
-569 SDEYAVTKNGNTGSV
+569 SDEYVVTKNGNTGSV

-626 YKITYTDLHIGYTS
+626 YKITYTDLHVGYTS

-662 QLNNSVNLSVQE
+662 QLSNSVNLSVQE

-679 KSLQATNDDLHALET
+679 KSLQSTNDDLQTLEAQT
-694 QSQQY
+694 QQY

-741 KEGATT
+741 KEGSTT

-790 FKRDTLKEISGE
+790 FKRGTMKEISGE

-807 NIYWIGGE
+807 NVYWIGGE

>member
-1 MYIVKLING
+1 MYVVKLING

-44 NNAGYQLLTPF
+44 NNVGYQLLTPF

-66 QHIAFDGRV
+66 QRIAFDGRV

-91 VTCEGKL
+91 GTCEGKL
-98 AYLNDTIQE
+98 AYLNDTVQE
-107 YCVPK
+107 YCSPK

-126 HNARVDVSKVIN
+126 HNARVDISKVIN

-175 FQFRNVNGTLYLDY
+175 FQFRNVNGLLYLDY
-189 LKQIGEEKNTS
+189 LKQIGEEKSTS

-229 IKAKDESGN
+229 IKVKDESGN

-255 PYVED
+255 SYVED

-279 NSLEILKSKGVAWL
+279 NSLEILKSKGAAWL

-317 DELTVGNIYPVRNEL
+317 DELIVGNIYPVRNEL

-338 LRVISRTIDVIEP
+338 LRVISRTIDVVEP

-359 SKKQTLTNM
+359 SKKQTLTNI

-411 TVVKMVESTNDELK
+411 TVVKMVETTNDDLK

-584 GVGIKDDPIREYYL
+584 GIGIKDDPIREYYL
-598 STSKTELNGGEW
+598 STSKIELNGGEW
-610 SDIKPQVI
+610 SDTKPQVT
-618 NDKFIWTR
+618 NGKFIWTR
-626 YKITYTDLHIGYTS
+626 YKILYTDLHVGYTT

-647 DRLYEVSYSNKSAIE
+647 DRLYEVSYSNKTAIE
-662 QLNNSVNLSVQE
+662 QLSNSVNLSVQE

-679 KSLQATNDDLHALET
+679 KSLQSTNDDLHALEAQT
-694 QSQQY
+694 QQY

-790 FKRDTLKEISGE
+790 FKRGTMKEINGE
-802 VVACT
+802 TVVCT
-807 NIYWIGGE
+807 NVYWIGGE

>member
-10 INETIIHGNIEK
+10 VNETIIHGNIEK

-44 NNAGYQLLTPF
+44 NNVGYQLLTPF

-66 QHIAFDGRV
+66 RHIAFDGRV

-107 YCVPK
+107 YCAPK

-119 LQQILKV
+119 LQQILKI
-126 HNARVDVSKVIN
+126 HNARVDISKVIS

-175 FQFRNVNGTLYLDY
+175 FQFRNVNGSLYLDY
-189 LKQIGEEKNTS
+189 LKQIGEEKSTS

-229 IKAKDESGN
+229 IKVKDESGN

-250 VNGGK
+250 VNAGK

-440 MQKNVDSFD
+440 MQKNVDSID

-473 TKWSTV
+473 AKWSTV
-479 RPASISG
+479 RPVSISG
-486 QHMWMMAA
+486 QHMWMMAV

-517 GRGIVGNPKITY
+517 GRGIVGSPNITY
-529 QGSASGT
+529 QGSTSGT
-536 NVPNGEWLEEPP
+536 NVPNGEWLKEPP
-548 LLSDGMYL
+548 LLNDGMYL
-556 WIKKTTSYSDGTS
+556 WIKKTTTYSDGTS

-610 SDIKPQVI
+610 SDIKPQVT

-626 YKITYTDLHIGYTS
+626 YKITYTDLHVGYTS

-647 DRLYEVSYSNKSAIE
+647 DRLYEVSYSNKTAIE
-662 QLNNSVNLSVQE
+662 QLSNSVNLSVQE

-679 KSLQATNDDLHALET
+679 KSLQSTNDDLHALEAQT
-694 QSQQY
+694 QQY

-741 KEGATT
+741 KEGSTT

-790 FKRDTLKEISGE
+790 FKRGTLKEISGE
-802 VVACT
+802 TVACT

>member
-107 YCVPK
+107 YCVPQ

-126 HNARVDVSKVIN
+126 HNARVDVSKGIN

-175 FQFRNVNGTLYLDY
+175 FQFRNVNGTPYLDY
-189 LKQIGEEKNTS
+189 LKQIGEEKSTS

-279 NSLEILKSKGVAWL
+279 NSLEILKSKGAAWL

-338 LRVISRTIDVIEP
+338 LRVISRTIDVVEP

-517 GRGIVGNPKITY
+517 GRGIVGNPKMTY
-529 QGSASGT
+529 QGSTSGT
-536 NVPNGEWLEEPP
+536 IVPNGEWSEEPP
-548 LLSDGMYL
+548 LLNDGMYL

-569 SDEYAVTKNGNTGSV
+569 SDEYYMTKNGNTGSV

-610 SDIKPQVI
+610 SDTKPQVT
-618 NDKFIWTR
+618 NGKFIWTR
-626 YKITYTDLHIGYTS
+626 YKILYTDLHVGYTT
-640 PSYDDAL
+640 PFYDDAL
-647 DRLYEVSYSNKSAIE
+647 DRLYEVSYSNKTAIE

-679 KSLQATNDDLHALET
+679 KSLQSTNDDLHALEAQT
-694 QSQQY
+694 QQY

-741 KEGATT
+741 KEGSTT

-790 FKRDTLKEISGE
+790 FKRGTLKEISGE
-802 VVACT
+802 TVACT

>member
-1 MYIVKLING
+1 MYLVKLING
-10 INETIIHGNIEK
+10 VSETFIHGNIEK

-66 QHIAFDGRV
+66 RHIAFDGRV

-98 AYLNDTIQE
+98 AYLNDTVQE
-107 YCVPK
+107 YCAPK

-138 LGNVQAVDANDNIY
+138 LGNVQVVDANDNIY

-175 FQFRNVNGTLYLDY
+175 LQFRNVNGSLYLDY
-189 LKQIGEEKNTS
+189 LKQTGEEKNTA

-238 EKETEERLSISS
+238 EKETEERFSISS

-432 SNGSAIEA
+432 SNGSAIET
-440 MQKNVDSFD
+440 MQKNVDSID
-449 GSQLSGNKIYYLQ
+449 GSQLSGNKMYYLQ

-473 TKWSTV
+473 AEWSTV

-486 QHMWMMAA
+486 QHMWMMAV
-494 DVLKNGTEIKHTP
+494 DILKNGTEIKHTP

-517 GRGIVGNPKITY
+517 GRGIVGIPKITY

-536 NVPNGEWLEEPP
+536 NVPNGEWSEEPP
-548 LLSDGMYL
+548 LLNDGMYL

-569 SDEYAVTKNGNTGSV
+569 SDEYAVTKNGNTGST

-610 SDIKPQVI
+610 SDIKPQVT

-626 YKITYTDLHIGYTS
+626 YKITYTDLHVGYTS

-647 DRLYEVSYSNKSAIE
+647 DRLYEVSYSNKTAIE
-662 QLNNSVNLSVQE
+662 QLSNSVNLSVQE

-679 KSLQATNDDLHALET
+679 KSLQSTNDDLHALEAQT
-694 QSQQY
+694 QQY

-712 SQTLT
+712 NQTLT

-724 AVLKQIKLQSDG
+724 AILKQIKLQSDG

-775 QSLKAEGNFATGAHK
+775 QSLKAEGNFATGSHK
-790 FKRDTLKEISGE
+790 FKRGTLKEISGE
-802 VVACT
+802 IVACT

>member
-10 INETIIHGNIEK
+10 VNETIIHGNIEK

-66 QHIAFDGRV
+66 RHITFDGRV

-107 YCVPK
+107 YCAPK

-175 FQFRNVNGTLYLDY
+175 FQFRNVNGLLYLDY
-189 LKQIGEEKNTS
+189 LKQTGEEKNTA

-229 IKAKDESGN
+229 IKVKDESGN

-255 PYVED
+255 PYIED

-279 NSLEILKSKGVAWL
+279 NSLEILKSKGAAWL

-338 LRVISRTIDVIEP
+338 LRVISRTIDIVEP
-351 HKTTLEFG
+351 QKTTLEFG

-425 ETKLKVK
+425 ETKLKVE

-440 MQKNVDSFD
+440 MQKNVDLID

-473 TKWSTV
+473 AKWSTV
-479 RPASISG
+479 RPVSISG
-486 QHMWMMAA
+486 QHMWMMAV

-517 GRGIVGNPKITY
+517 GRGIVGIPKITY
-529 QGSASGT
+529 PGSASGT

-556 WIKKTTSYSDGTS
+556 WIKKTTTYSDGTS

-610 SDIKPQVI
+610 SDIKPQVT

-626 YKITYTDLHIGYTS
+626 YKITYTDLHVGYTS

-647 DRLYEVSYSNKSAIE
+647 DRLYEVSYSNKTAIE

-679 KSLQATNDDLHALET
+679 KSLQSTNDDLHALEAQT
-694 QSQQY
+694 QQY

-741 KEGATT
+741 KEGSTT

-790 FKRDTLKEISGE
+790 FKRGTLKEINGE
-802 VVACT
+802 TVVCT
-807 NIYWIGGE
+807 SIYWIGGE

>member
-66 QHIAFDGRV
+66 QRIAFDGRV

-98 AYLNDTIQE
+98 AYLNDTVQE
-107 YCVPK
+107 YCSPK

-126 HNARVDVSKVIN
+126 HNARVDISKVIN

-175 FQFRNVNGTLYLDY
+175 FQFRNVNGLLYLDY
-189 LKQIGEEKNTS
+189 LKQTGEEKKTA

-229 IKAKDESGN
+229 IKVKDESGN

-279 NSLEILKSKGVAWL
+279 NSFEILKSKGVAWL

-351 HKTTLEFG
+351 QKTTLEFG

-556 WIKKTTSYSDGTS
+556 WIKKTTLYSDGTS
-569 SDEYAVTKNGNTGSV
+569 SDEYVVTKNGNTGSV

-626 YKITYTDLHIGYTS
+626 YKITYTDLHVGYTS

-662 QLNNSVNLSVQE
+662 QLSNSINLSVQE

-679 KSLQATNDDLHALET
+679 KSLQATNDDLHALEAQT
-694 QSQQY
+694 QQY

-741 KEGATT
+741 KEGSTT

-790 FKRDTLKEISGE
+790 FKRGTLKEISGE
-802 VVACT
+802 TVACT

>member
-1 MYIVKLING
+1 MYVVKLING

-44 NNAGYQLLTPF
+44 NNVGYQLLTPF

-66 QHIAFDGRV
+66 QRVAFDGRV

-98 AYLNDTIQE
+98 AYLNDTVQE

-175 FQFRNVNGTLYLDY
+175 FQFRNINGSLYLDY
-189 LKQIGEEKNTS
+189 LKQIGEEKSTS
-200 IVLAKNMQSITQKID
+200 IILAKNMQSITQKID

-223 YPYGAK
+223 YPYGVK
-229 IKAKDESGN
+229 IKVKDESGN

-250 VNGGK
+250 VNDGK
-255 PYVED
+255 PYIED

-279 NSLEILKSKGVAWL
+279 NSLEILKSKGATWL

-351 HKTTLEFG
+351 YKTTLEFG

-517 GRGIVGNPKITY
+517 GRGVVGNPKITY

-626 YKITYTDLHIGYTS
+626 YKITYTDLHVGYTS

-662 QLNNSVNLSVQE
+662 QLSNSVNLSVQE

-679 KSLQATNDDLHALET
+679 KSLQSTNDDLHALEAQT
-694 QSQQY
+694 QQY

-741 KEGATT
+741 KEGSTT

-790 FKRDTLKEISGE
+790 FKRGTLKEISGE

>member
-10 INETIIHGNIEK
+10 VNETIIHGNIEK

-44 NNAGYQLLTPF
+44 NNVGYQLLTPF

-66 QHIAFDGRV
+66 RHIAFDGRV

-138 LGNVQAVDANDNIY
+138 LGDVQAVDANDNIY

-189 LKQIGEEKNTS
+189 LKQIGEEKSTS

-229 IKAKDESGN
+229 IKVKDESGN

-250 VNGGK
+250 VNAGK

-279 NSLEILKSKGVAWL
+279 NSLEILKSKGAAWL

-425 ETKLKVK
+425 ETKLKVE

-440 MQKNVDSFD
+440 IQKNVDLID
-449 GSQLSGNKIYYLQ
+449 GSQLSGNKMYYLQ

-473 TKWSTV
+473 AKWSTV
-479 RPASISG
+479 RPVSISG
-486 QHMWMMAA
+486 QHMWMMAV

-517 GRGIVGNPKITY
+517 GRGIVGSPKITY

-556 WIKKTTSYSDGTS
+556 WIKKTTTYSDGTS

-610 SDIKPQVI
+610 SDIKPQVT

-626 YKITYTDLHIGYTS
+626 YKITYTDLHVGYTS

-679 KSLQATNDDLHALET
+679 KSLQSTNDDLHALEAQT
-694 QSQQY
+694 QQY

-741 KEGATT
+741 KEGSTT

-790 FKRDTLKEISGE
+790 FKRGTMKEINGE
-802 VVACT
+802 TVACT